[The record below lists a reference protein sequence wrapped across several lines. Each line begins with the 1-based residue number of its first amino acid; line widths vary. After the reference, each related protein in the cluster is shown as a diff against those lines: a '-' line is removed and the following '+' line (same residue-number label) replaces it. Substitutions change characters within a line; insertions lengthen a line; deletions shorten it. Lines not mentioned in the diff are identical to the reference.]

1 MHFDRAFQLHCLK
14 KMLKD
19 KKRQET
25 LTNIILNIQ
34 MASIVITDGKIKFT
48 SSDMSMTGD
57 SIGWCQAASRGD

>member
-1 MHFDRAFQLHCLK
+1 MHFDRAFQLPCLE

-19 KKRQET
+19 KKRERET

-48 SSDMSMTGD
+48 SSEMSMTGD
-57 SIGWCQAASRGD
+57 SIG

>member
-1 MHFDRAFQLHCLK
+1 MHFDRAFQLPCLK

-48 SSDMSMTGD
+48 SSEISMTGD
-57 SIGWCQAASRGD
+57 SIG

>member
-1 MHFDRAFQLHCLK
+1 MHFDKAFQLHCLK

-57 SIGWCQAASRGD
+57 SIG